1 MVLFSC
7 ELELN
12 VNIIRIMT
20 KLIIDAVKDNI
31 FFMIISD
38 NNVYSITHENSKI
51 NYEKLIILVTEF
63 LNGYNFKINDI
74 KLMYINRGPGS
85 FAGIRNSLSMIK
97 AIHMIKKIDYYTFSF
112 KDFEGERDLS
122 YKNIPNLCEKFKI
135 EKNLINPVY
144 LG

>member
-1 MVLFSC
+1 
-7 ELELN
+7 
-12 VNIIRIMT
+12 MT

-38 NNVYSITHENSKI
+38 NNVYSITYENSKI

-97 AIHMIKKIDYYTFSF
+97 AIHMIKKIDFYTFSF
-112 KDFEGERDLS
+112 KDFKGERDLS